1 MAGGGDALKQPH
13 TWHKTIEFSA
23 KVHNMTQNTNRQ
35 RKKRLKTKEHAS
47 RQARLLAVISNQSGR
62 IENVA

>member
-13 TWHKTIEFSA
+13 TWHKAIEFSV
-23 KVHNMTQNTNRQ
+23 KVHNMTQNTIRQ
-35 RKKRLKTKEHAS
+35 RKKRLKTKEQAS
-47 RQARLLAVISNQSGR
+47 RQARFLAVISNQSGR